1 MIVYMNL
8 DFNRDEF
15 INRLKKHD
23 LYFQLI
29 NCAEKLFKINRLCW
43 ISGGAVRDFIL
54 DRSPYDIDMTT
65 DATDQEILDL
75 FPNAV
80 LTGQK
85 FGVYKL
91 PIKKNDETHIIDL
104 TVFRTDAEYLDGRR
118 PVEIIRST
126 PELDAYRR
134 DFTIN
139 ALFFDLDKMQLIDY
153 VGGLSDLKNQV
164 LKTVGDAAS
173 RFSEDYLRILRC
185 VRFQAV
191 LDFKLDK
198 ATEAAAFKLAEKVNQ
213 TSGER
218 ICEELSKVSQSK
230 NKIIFW
236 KSQLTHQ
243 IMNHIGFQYD
253 IKKSSSLSPAKP
265 NLVFDLVFLANFSPG
280 VISFVKDRLKC
291 SKDEVRLTEAL
302 TKEALL
308 CQSSQ
313 QSLFKLA
320 VRLEKSEHRQAGLY
334 EAYFCLTEAGLFSP
348 TDLDQAMALIEL
360 HPEPLLSVVDL
371 KNEKAPEFLLSKI
384 LEALREMQF
393 AGTVKTKD
401 QAIAALPDL
410 IQKLQ
415 IQKSTG
421 EY

>member
-1 MIVYMNL
+1 MNL

-29 NCAEKLFKINRLCW
+29 NCAEKLFKMNRLCW

-54 DRSPYDIDMTT
+54 DRAPYDIDMTT

-91 PIKKNDETHIIDL
+91 PIKKDEQTHIFDL

-126 PELDAYRR
+126 PKLDAYRR

-139 ALFFDLDKMQLIDY
+139 ALFFDLDKMQLVDY
-153 VGGLSDLKNQV
+153 VDGVSDLKKQV
-164 LKTVGDAAS
+164 LKTVGDATS
-173 RFSEDYLRILRC
+173 RFNEDYLRILRC
-185 VRFQAV
+185 VRFQAI
-191 LDFKLDK
+191 LNFKLDK
-198 ATEAAAFKLAEKVNQ
+198 DTETAAFKLAEKVNQ

-218 ICEELSKVSQSK
+218 IREELSKVSQSK

-236 KSQLTHQ
+236 QSQLTHQ
-243 IMNHIGFQYD
+243 IMNHIGFKYD
-253 IKKSSSLSPAKP
+253 LGRSTKLQQAVP
-265 NLVFDLVFLANFSPG
+265 NLVLDLVILADFNPQ
-280 VISFVKDRLKC
+280 VLSFVKDRLKC
-291 SKDEVRLTEAL
+291 SKDEVRLADAL
-302 TKEALL
+302 IKESKV
-308 CQSSQ
+308 CQGGQ
-313 QSLFKLA
+313 QSLATLA
-320 VRLEKSEHRQAGLY
+320 VRLEKSEQRQVGLY
-334 EAYFCLTEAGLFSP
+334 VVYKLLVEVSLFLN
-348 TDLDQAMALIEL
+348 TDLDQAVGLIKTY
-360 HPEPLLSVVDL
+360 PEHILTVADL
-371 KNEKAPEFLLSKI
+371 KNKKAPEFLLSKI
-384 LEALREMQF
+384 SEALREMQF
-393 AGTVKTKD
+393 AGILKTKD
-401 QAIAALPDL
+401 QGIAILPDL
-410 IQKLQ
+410 IRKLQ
-415 IQKSTG
+415 IQKSTD

>member
-29 NCAEKLFKINRLCW
+29 NCAEKLFKMNRLCW

-54 DRSPYDIDMTT
+54 DRAPYDIDMTT

-91 PIKKNDETHIIDL
+91 PIKKGEQTHIFDL
-104 TVFRTDAEYLDGRR
+104 TVFRTDGEYLDGRR
-118 PVEIIRST
+118 PVAIIRST

-139 ALFFDLDKMQLIDY
+139 ALFFDLDKMELVDY
-153 VGGLSDLKNQV
+153 VDGVSDLKKQI
-164 LKTVGDAAS
+164 LKTVGDATS
-173 RFSEDYLRILRC
+173 RFNEDYLRILRC
-185 VRFQAV
+185 VRFQAI
-191 LDFKLDK
+191 LNFKLDK
-198 ATEAAAFKLAEKVNQ
+198 DTETAAFKLAEKVNQ

-218 ICEELSKVSQSK
+218 IREELSKVSQSK

-236 KSQLTHQ
+236 QSQLSHQ

-253 IKKSSSLSPAKP
+253 LERSSKLQQAVP
-265 NLVFDLVFLANFSPG
+265 NLVLDLVILADFNPQ
-280 VISFVKDRLKC
+280 VLSFVKDRLKC
-291 SKDEVRLTEAL
+291 SKDEVRLADAL
-302 TKEALL
+302 IKESKA
-308 CQSSQ
+308 CQSGQ
-313 QSLFKLA
+313 QSLATLA
-320 VRLEKSEHRQAGLY
+320 VRLEKSEKRQAGLY
-334 EAYFCLTEAGLFSP
+334 EVYKLLVEVSFFLK
-348 TDLDQAMALIEL
+348 TDLDQALGLIKTY
-360 HPEPLLSVVDL
+360 PEHILTTADL
-371 KNEKAPEFLLSKI
+371 KSKQAPEFLLSKI
-384 LEALREMQF
+384 SEALREMQF
-393 AGTVKTKD
+393 AGTLKTKD
-401 QAIAALPDL
+401 QGIAILPDL
-410 IQKLQ
+410 IRKLQ
-415 IQKSTG
+415 IQKSTD

>member
-29 NCAEKLFKINRLCW
+29 SCAEKLFKMNRLCW

-54 DRSPYDIDMTT
+54 DRTPYDIDMTT

-91 PIKKNDETHIIDL
+91 PIKKNDETHIFDL

-118 PVEIIRST
+118 PVEIIRAT
-126 PELDAYRR
+126 PELDACRR

-139 ALFFDLDKMQLIDY
+139 ALFFDLNKMELIDY
-153 VGGLSDLKNQV
+153 VGGVSDLKNQV

-173 RFSEDYLRILRC
+173 RFNEDYLRILRC
-185 VRFQAV
+185 VRFQAT

-198 ATEAAAFKLAEKVNQ
+198 LTEAAAFNLAAKVNQ
-213 TSGER
+213 ISGER
-218 ICEELSKVSQSK
+218 IREELGKVSQSK
-230 NKIIFW
+230 NKIVFW
-236 KSQLTHQ
+236 QNQLTHQ

-253 IKKSSSLSPAKP
+253 LEKISKLQKAES
-265 NLVFDLVFLANFSPG
+265 NLILDLVILAEFNPQVLPF
-280 VISFVKDRLKC
+280 IKERLKC
-291 SKDEVRLTEAL
+291 SKEEVRLADAL
-302 TKEALL
+302 IKESKV
-308 CQSSQ
+308 CQSGQ
-313 QSLFKLA
+313 QSLAILA
-320 VRLEKSEHRQAGLY
+320 VRLEKSEHRHAGLY
-334 EAYFCLTEAGLFSP
+334 EVYKSLVDVSLFKK
-348 TDLDQAMALIEL
+348 TDLDQALSL
-360 HPEPLLSVVDL
+360 VKTYPEQILTVVDL

-384 LEALREMQF
+384 SEALREMQF
-393 AGTVKTKD
+393 AGTIKTKD
-401 QAIAALPDL
+401 QAIGALPDL
-410 IQKLQ
+410 IRKLQ
-415 IQKSTG
+415 IQKSTD
-421 EY
+421 EC

>member
-29 NCAEKLFKINRLCW
+29 NCAEKLFKMNRLCW

-54 DRSPYDIDMTT
+54 DRAPYDIDMTT
-65 DATDQEILDL
+65 DATDQEILEL

-91 PIKKNDETHIIDL
+91 PVKKNDETHIFDL

-153 VGGLSDLKNQV
+153 VGGVRDLKNQV

-173 RFSEDYLRILRC
+173 RFNEDYLRILRC
-185 VRFQAV
+185 VRFQAI

-198 ATEAAAFKLAEKVNQ
+198 ETEAAAFTLAEKVNQ
-213 TSGER
+213 ISGER
-218 ICEELSKVSQSK
+218 IREELVKVSQSK

-243 IMNHIGFQYD
+243 IMKHIGFQYD
-253 IKKSSSLSPAKP
+253 LEKSTKLQQAKP
-265 NLVFDLVFLANFSPG
+265 NLVLDLVVLADFNAQVLT
-280 VISFVKDRLKC
+280 VIKDRLKG
-291 SKDEVRLTEAL
+291 SKDEVRLANAL
-302 TKEALL
+302 IKESKI
-308 CQSSQ
+308 CQSGQ
-313 QSLFKLA
+313 QSLTTLA
-320 VRLEKSEHRQAGLY
+320 VRLEKSEQRHAGLY
-334 EAYFCLTEAGLFSP
+334 EVYKSLAELGLFLT
-348 TDLDQAMALIEL
+348 TDLDQALNLIKL
-360 HPEPLLSVVDL
+360 YPEPILSVTDL
-371 KNEKAPEFLLSKI
+371 KNEKTPDFMLSQI
-384 LEALREMQF
+384 SEVLRELQF
-393 AGTVKTKD
+393 AGTIKTKE
-401 QAIAALPDL
+401 QANKILPDL
-410 IQKLQ
+410 IRKQQ
-415 IQKSTG
+415 IQKNTD
-421 EY
+421 EC